1 MHRRPLSPA
10 RSTRLARRNE
20 VVDGAQTPAER
31 LLRSLCTARSVRG
44 ASWAAVLHACA
55 PRPIARARRGRP
67 APTPHASLSTRST
80 GSHWLRKVLFRSI
93 GPPVCIPG
101 FSLGLREVRPVIQPT
116 DACVVGSSARRSWL
130 CCDASA
136 LAIASGDA
144 RKSLSRSLLFEHSLR
159 GLWRGSC
166 VIRIMSSPSRLRALL
181 GQADGSACC
190 LKFELPQVRAARDA
204 RHRRR
209 EAFRPSTSSELS
221 PSTSSLYSLSSI
233 SSQSAGCI
241 LFLPPFLAICLRPR
255 EPAPLPSYSRGR
267 PLLRHRRGR
276 QSSLCSFLARCDRKL

>member
-1 MHRRPLSPA
+1 MGRCAS
-10 RSTRLARRNE
+10 RL
-20 VVDGAQTPAER
+20 
-31 LLRSLCTARSVRG
+31 
-44 ASWAAVLHACA
+44 
-55 PRPIARARRGRP
+55 RP
-67 APTPHASLSTRST
+67 APNRARPPGSTSAHSSRLALYALYRLALAQKGAIQVHRAACLYS
-80 GSHWLRKVLFRSI
+80 GLQLRPPRGEAGDPADRRLRRGELF
-93 GPPVCIPG
+93 
-101 FSLGLREVRPVIQPT
+101 
-116 DACVVGSSARRSWL
+116 ARRSWL

-190 LKFELPQVRAARDA
+190 LKFELPQARAARDV

-241 LFLPPFLAICLRPR
+241 LFLPPFLAICFRPR